1 MHKFIETFPVSKETE
16 KILLQVCKKYNI
28 RHEKE
33 IVDIYRHKPDLFFQ
47 EKDFSKECWNEISTI
62 LSDPSNPYMPKDSVI
77 SFKKATLIVKR
88 NKLIEE
94 LAELSKDIRQ
104 IK

>member
-1 MHKFIETFPVSKETE
+1 MSTFIDNFPISKDTG
-16 KILLQVCKKYNI
+16 KIMLQVCKKHNI

-33 IVDIYRHKPDLFFQ
+33 IVDIYRHKPDLFFE
-47 EKDFSKECWNEISTI
+47 EKAFSKECWNEISTI

-88 NKLIEE
+88 NKLIDA
-94 LAELSKDIRQ
+94 LAELSKEIQQ

>member
-1 MHKFIETFPVSKETE
+1 MQTFIETFPVSKATGN
-16 KILLQVCKKYNI
+16 ILLKVCKKYNI

-33 IVDIYRHKPDLFFQ
+33 IVDIYRHKPDLFF
-47 EKDFSKECWNEISTI
+47 EEINFSKESWNEISKI

-88 NKLIEE
+88 NKLIDK
-94 LAELSKDIRQ
+94 LADLSKAIRK

>member
-1 MHKFIETFPVSKETE
+1 MTAFIETFSISKETG
-16 KILLQVCKKYNI
+16 KILLQVCKKHNI

-33 IVDIYRHKPDLFFQ
+33 IVDIYRHKPDLFFE
-47 EKDFSKECWNEISTI
+47 EKNFSKECWTEISTI
-62 LSDPSNPYMPKDSVI
+62 LSDPSNPYMPQDSVI
-77 SFKKATLIVKR
+77 SFDKATLIVKR

-94 LAELSKDIRQ
+94 LAKLSKEIQQ

>member
-1 MHKFIETFPVSKETE
+1 MRTLIETFPVSKETG
-16 KILLQVCKKYNI
+16 KILLQVCEKYNI

-33 IVDIYRHKPDLFFQ
+33 IVDIYRHKPDLFF
-47 EKDFSKECWNEISTI
+47 EEIDFSEECWNEISTI

-88 NKLIEE
+88 NKLIDK
-94 LAELSKDIRQ
+94 LTELSKEIQQ